1 MLKGQN
7 GTGVSGRIRTFAA
20 LGLAV
25 LAVALVAVPAGAG
38 GIVEVDG
45 VTHVKNA
52 ATPSQGV
59 ETYELRELW
68 RAGGED
74 DETFF
79 GLITQVLTDDE
90 GNIYLLDTQLSEV
103 QVYSPDGEFLTTLS
117 REGEGPGET
126 NRPTDMLFMPD
137 GTIGLVQ
144 SFPGKVIRIDKEGNP
159 AGVITIGNP
168 DPTQGGIVVLIDTQQ
183 RGGNMVAAG
192 MLITV
197 NQAEAT
203 RTDNWILASFNEDG
217 SEVARYH
224 EIVNEWDGKKGIS
237 IVERDQY
244 FVHFRR
250 WALDGEGKVYAA
262 PSRNRYAVH
271 VWNPDGS
278 LNRVIER
285 EYDPWKRNAEDTKL
299 INALMDAGARQ
310 FPGEVDTEIED
321 TEPDIANVRVADD
334 GSVWV
339 LTSRGTHDQPE
350 GVMSTYDVFD
360 SEGHFIK
367 QVQMACE
374 GDGMKDGMIF
384 SGDDRVIVVIG
395 LMDAVLALQGGSSPD
410 LEEGEEPPPM
420 EVICYAVPQLAA
432 K

>member
-7 GTGVSGRIRTFAA
+7 GTGVSGRIQTYAK

-25 LAVALVAVPAGAG
+25 LAVTLVAVPAGAG
-38 GIVEVDG
+38 EIVEVDG
-45 VTHVKNA
+45 VPHVKNP
-52 ATPSQGV
+52 ATPGQGI
-59 ETYELRELW
+59 ETLELRELW

-79 GLITQVLTDDE
+79 GIITQVLTDDE

-103 QVYSPDGEFLTTLS
+103 QVYSPDGEFLKTLS
-117 REGEGPGET
+117 RQGEGPGET
-126 NRPTDMLFMPD
+126 NLPVDMLFLAD

-144 SFPGKVIRIDKEGNP
+144 SFPGKVIKIDKEGSP
-159 AGVITIGNP
+159 AGVITIGHA
-168 DPTQGGIVVLIDTQQ
+168 DPTQGGFVVLFDTQQ
-183 RGGNMVAAG
+183 SGGNMVAVG
-192 MLITV
+192 MLITA
-197 NQAEAT
+197 NQEEAT
-203 RTDNWILASFNEDG
+203 RTDNWVLASFKEDG
-217 SEVARYH
+217 SEATRYH
-224 EIVNEWDGKKGIS
+224 ERTTEWDFQKDLS
-237 IVERDQY
+237 IVEKDQY

-250 WALDGEGKVYAA
+250 WALDKEGRVYAA
-262 PSRNRYAVH
+262 TNRNGYAVK

-285 EYDPWKRNAEDTKL
+285 EYDPWKRNDDDTKR
-299 INALMDAGARQ
+299 INAFMDATTRN
-310 FPGEVDTEIED
+310 FPGEIDTKIED
-321 TEPDIANVRVADD
+321 TEPDITSVRVADD

-374 GDGMKDGMIF
+374 GDGVKDGMIF
-384 SGDDRVIVVIG
+384 SGDDRVIVVTGFIG
-395 LMDAVLALQGGSSPD
+395 AALALQGGSSPD